1 MSDTAAKF
9 AGDIPKFYDECLGP
23 VLFEDYAADLVRRT
37 CSANPGSVLEL
48 ACGTG
53 IVSRVLRDKL
63 RQDAPITAT
72 DLNPDMLTIA
82 GQKFAAD
89 EAIGFHP
96 VDATDLPHDDGSFD
110 AVMCQFGVMFFPDKG
125 LGYREARRV
134 LKPGGSYHFNT
145 WCSLDDNPSM
155 GCIQGV
161 IEQIF
166 PEDPP
171 GFYKV
176 PFSYA
181 DCHSIS
187 NELRDA
193 GFSDVSFE
201 TVEFDK
207 EVKDFDGFTNGLVY
221 GNPLS
226 IEIESRGGDPLEVLA
241 AFRQAIADEFGS
253 SPCCVPLK
261 AHVFS
266 ATL

>member
-1 MSDTAAKF
+1 MSDTAARF

-23 VLFEDYAADLVRRT
+23 VLFEDYGADLARRT
-37 CSANPGSVLEL
+37 CASSPGSVLEL

-53 IVSRVLRDKL
+53 IVSRVLRDQL
-63 RQDAPITAT
+63 GSEAHITAT

-82 GQKFAAD
+82 GQKFAD
-89 EAIGFHP
+89 EEAIDFQP
-96 VDATDLPHDDGSFD
+96 VDATDLPHDDASFD

-125 LGYREARRV
+125 LGFREAQRV
-134 LKPGGSYHFNT
+134 LKPGGIYHFNT
-145 WCSLDDNPSM
+145 WSSLDENPSM

-161 IEQIF
+161 IEKIF

-181 DCHSIS
+181 NCGEIS
-187 NELRDA
+187 DELRDA
-193 GFSDVSFE
+193 GFSGVSYE

-241 AFRQAIADEFGS
+241 AFRQSIADEFGS
-253 SPCCVPLK
+253 SPCRVPLK

-266 ATL
+266 ATR